1 MTSDQLADLYAL
13 YLRSSGV
20 STDTR
25 SIGAGNLFFALRGE
39 SFNGNAFAQQALQQG
54 ALAAVVDEPAQ
65 AVEGCLLVDNVLQA
79 LQQLALHH
87 RRQLGTKI
95 VGITGTNGKTTT
107 KELLSAVLGA
117 GRCVM
122 ATRGNLNNHIG
133 VPLTLLALRPEVEVA
148 VVEMGANHPN
158 DIEELVQIA
167 QPDYGLITN
176 IGRAHLAG
184 FGSEAGVVRAKT
196 ALYRYLA
203 QHDGVAFYNDSNGL
217 LAEQIGLC
225 GLRCAVPYSAA
236 LDAPARVFDS
246 GGYLS
251 MELSIGG
258 TVHRLDTQLVGR
270 YNAENVLAALAVG
283 VHFGISVGDA
293 LGAIAAYAP
302 SNNRSQRISTGRN
315 VVIMDAYNA
324 NPSSMAVAIEAF
336 ASAAAERKVAIVG
349 QMLELGERSAE
360 EHQRV
365 VEQLR
370 EAHLDAVM
378 LVGEGFVDC
387 DAPYPRYATAAECA
401 AELERHRIAGATV
414 LLKGSRGVG
423 LERLLPLL

>member
-1 MTSDQLADLYAL
+1 MNSEHISDLYAL
-13 YLRSSGV
+13 YLQSSGV
-20 STDTR
+20 STDSR
-25 SIGAGNLFFALRGE
+25 SIGPGNLFFALRGE
-39 SFNGNAFAQQALQQG
+39 SFNGNAFAPMALQQG
-54 ALAAVVDEPAQ
+54 ALAAVVDEPAY
-65 AVEGCLLVDNVLQA
+65 AVEGCLLVDNAMQT
-79 LQQLALHH
+79 LQQLARHH
-87 RRQLGTKI
+87 RQQLGIKI

-117 GRCVM
+117 GKCVM

-148 VVEMGANHPN
+148 VVEMGANHLN

-184 FGSEAGVVRAKT
+184 FGSEDGVVRAKT

-203 QHDGVAFYNDSNGL
+203 QNNGVAFYNDANEL
-217 LAEQIGLC
+217 LASQIRKSGMQ
-225 GLRCAVPYSAA
+225 RAVPYSAV
-236 LDAPARVFDS
+236 LDAPARVFDC

-258 TVHRLDTQLVGR
+258 TLHRLDTQLVGG

-283 VHFGISVGDA
+283 LYLGIPAADA
-293 LGAIAAYAP
+293 LRAIAAYVP
-302 SNNRSQRISTGRN
+302 SNNRSQRINTGRN

-336 ASAAAERKVAIVG
+336 ASAVAERKVAIVG
-349 QMLELGERSAE
+349 QMLELGESAAL

-370 EAHLDAVM
+370 EANFDVVM
-378 LVGEGFVDC
+378 LVGDGFAHA
-387 DAPYPRYATAAECA
+387 DAPYPCYATVAECA
-401 AELERHRIAGATV
+401 AELERHPIAGATV

-423 LERLLPLL
+423 LERLLPML